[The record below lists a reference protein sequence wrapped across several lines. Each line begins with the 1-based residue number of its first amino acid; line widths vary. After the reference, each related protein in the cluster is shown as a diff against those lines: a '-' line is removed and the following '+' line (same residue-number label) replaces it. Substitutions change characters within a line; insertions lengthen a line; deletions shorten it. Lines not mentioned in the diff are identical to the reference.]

1 MRKWMCSF
9 LAATMTLALL
19 PGAVTA
25 AEDKAAEDADR
36 RDAAQRVAKV
46 HDEALIIG
54 AARLIT
60 KQLALRLARDLL
72 AAWGKDAGLGKT
84 WQEDVAEWK
93 DAEAVLMAETATQ
106 PIALLANDGWVKDIR
121 AEYVARNFA
130 GEDAD
135 TIARHF
141 SSDGGREQLAMIDWF
156 MGEMT
161 LFNYTYTGRFKYD
174 LKGAEAE
181 LKELQRV
188 AQPRIPGKDNEI
200 GFSTRNREAF
210 QFVAC
215 SPESRYCVG
224 PRYSKMIAIPL
235 QGAIIRHIDEVGA
248 GIKAAMESRRA
259 AVQPFLDA
267 FKARS

>member
-1 MRKWMCSF
+1 MQKWMRNF
-9 LAATMTLALL
+9 LMASMTVALL
-19 PGAVTA
+19 PGALHA
-25 AEDKAAEDADR
+25 ADKAAEESDR

-60 KQLALRLARDLL
+60 KQLSLNLARELL
-72 AAWGKDAGLGKT
+72 AGWGRESGLGKT
-84 WQEDVAEWK
+84 WREGVPEWTE
-93 DAEAVLMAETATQ
+93 AEARLMAETTTQ
-106 PIALLANDGWVKDIR
+106 PMALLAADTWVKDIR
-121 AEYVARNFA
+121 TEYVANTFA

-135 TIARHF
+135 TIATHF
-141 SSDGGREQLAMIDWF
+141 ATEGGKAQVAMMDWF

-181 LKELQRV
+181 LKELQRA
-188 AQPRIPGKDNEI
+188 AQPRIPGKDNELE
-200 GFSTRNREAF
+200 FSTKHREAF

-224 PRYSKMIAIPL
+224 PRYSRLIAIPL

-248 GIKAAMESRRA
+248 GIKAAMEARRP